1 MAERLKTR
9 LVEETKVVDVVCGPD
24 AYRDLPRMLAATPS
38 GHAGVNVLLSLD
50 ETYADVMPVRLDST
64 GISAFVSIMRG
75 CDNMCTYCIVPFT
88 RGRERSR
95 PIQSIVDEV
104 KYLRDQ
110 GVKEVMLL
118 GQNVN
123 SYRDLSDGEGGGVAE
138 GKAATKLSNDGFR
151 TVYKSKLGGR
161 RFADLLARVSDVDPE
176 MRVRFTSPHPKDF
189 PGELLDLINE
199 RPNVCN
205 YIHLPAQSGSDQV
218 LRDMRRGYTREAY
231 LRLVDD
237 IKTRIPDVSLS
248 SDFISGFCGETEEDH
263 EETLDLIR
271 QVKYAFC
278 FAFPYSMRE
287 KTGAQRR
294 LTDDVIESVKKR
306 RHSEV
311 VTAFRAEALAL
322 NRSRIGEK
330 HLVLVEGR
338 SKRSEDAL
346 VGRNDAFVKVVFP
359 KMPIAATS
367 DCSSSS
373 SIPGPGHYVIVEI
386 LDATSLTLIGRPLC
400 FSSIA
405 EFEVMKLDSQHHLDK
420 VHLDALSAAH

>member
-1 MAERLKTR
+1 MKRLRETRGLQRGRSDLLTQDHDQTLGDHDSTNSQLPGTLDAHDRISEGPHLRSDSVANTNSSSPSLGPLQLGVLGCMAERLKTR

-50 ETYADVMPVRLDST
+50 ETYADVMPVRLDSS

-123 SYRDLSDGEGGGVAE
+123 SYRDLSDAE
-138 GKAATKLSNDGFR
+138 GREAAEEKEATKLSNDGFR

-161 RFADLLARVSDVDPE
+161 RFVDLLDRVSEVDPE

-218 LRDMRRGYTREAY
+218 LKDMRRGYTKEAY

-248 SDFISGFCGETEEDH
+248 SDFISGFCGETEEAH
-263 EETLDLIR
+263 VETLDLIR
-271 QVKYAFC
+271 KVKYAFC

-287 KTGAQRR
+287 
-294 LTDDVIESVKKR
+294 
-306 RHSEV
+306 
-311 VTAFRAEALAL
+311 
-322 NRSRIGEK
+322 NRSASKTDGRRERI
-330 HLVLVEGR
+330 R
-338 SKRSEDAL
+338 
-346 VGRNDAFVKVVFP
+346 
-359 KMPIAATS
+359 
-367 DCSSSS
+367 
-373 SIPGPGHYVIVEI
+373 
-386 LDATSLTLIGRPLC
+386 
-400 FSSIA
+400 
-405 EFEVMKLDSQHHLDK
+405 
-420 VHLDALSAAH
+420 